1 MAVIYNNGNDNG
13 DWLGHLIAFWLFIT
27 SIALCMMLSGCKSVK
42 YVPIKSKDSVRVDTR
57 YIRYTEKDTVFIEIP
72 AQTAE
77 RTAADSVSHLEN
89 DFAMSDVRINADGT
103 LFHNLKTKPQK
114 KPIEVEKEI
123 VNNDSI
129 VYISNISKE
138 TGQQILKVEKPLTWW
153 QKTRIY
159 GCYLFGLLLVISYRK
174 EIWSVIKR
182 FIFRALH
189 PTG

>member
-1 MAVIYNNGNDNG
+1 MATIYNNDDNG
-13 DWLGHLIAFWLFIT
+13 DWLWHLIVFWIFAIFF
-27 SIALCMMLSGCKSVK
+27 ALCIMLCGCKSVK
-42 YVPIKSKDSVRVDTR
+42 YVPIVKHDSVRVDTR
-57 YIRYTEKDTVFIEIP
+57 YIRYTEKDTVFVEIP
-72 AQTAE
+72 AQMAE
-77 RTAADSVSHLEN
+77 RTTRDSASHLEN
-89 DFAMSDVRINADGT
+89 DFAVSDARINADGT
-103 LFHNLKTKPQK
+103 LFHNLSTKPQK

-129 VYISNISKE
+129 VYIGNISRE
-138 TGQQILKVEKPLTWW
+138 TGQQILEVEKPLTWW